1 VQEGRGDETLLLVRS
16 DNSEAAHRWLA
27 MVGEVAVG
35 VEQSRNGTGGGK
47 KNGRKPSTALDKD
60 RPGMG
65 SGDDWHLRALRRERG
80 HRTVTGSVASGAG
93 PVTGVGG

>member
-1 VQEGRGDETLLLVRS
+1 
-16 DNSEAAHRWLA
+16 
-27 MVGEVAVG
+27 

-65 SGDDWHLRALRRERG
+65 SGGNWHLCALRREHG
-80 HRTVTGSVASGAG
+80 HRGVTGSVASGTD
-93 PVTGVGG
+93 PVTSACS